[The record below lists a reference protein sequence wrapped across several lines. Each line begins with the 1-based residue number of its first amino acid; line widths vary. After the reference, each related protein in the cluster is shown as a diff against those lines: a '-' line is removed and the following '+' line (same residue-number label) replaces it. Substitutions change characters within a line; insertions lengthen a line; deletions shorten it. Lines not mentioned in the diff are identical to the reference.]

1 MNFGTLHQHNIGW
14 VVKDQRGV
22 EHLVHPDNYT
32 IENMR
37 KFKIGKEVSYKQKGD
52 FVIVEWL
59 EN

>member
-52 FVIVEWL
+52 FVIV
-59 EN
+59 